1 MKNLQIILSVFAFL
15 LCVILQTTVAKWI
28 SVFGAMP
35 DFLLIFVVYQA
46 FKRGTVNASL
56 WGFLIGFCIDVYGPV
71 EWLGSATIA
80 MTLLGFL
87 VGLLEARFLTL
98 RLSLRIVI
106 LALGFVFYDLLY
118 LSLTNLS
125 HSEMTH
131 FFLTKSVPDGIYTI
145 ICGSLIF
152 YFLFRNKHKKNHV
165 K

>member
-1 MKNLQIILSVFAFL
+1 MKKLQVIITIFAFL

-28 SVFGAMP
+28 SVFGATP
-35 DFLLIFVVYQA
+35 DFLLIFIVYLA
-46 FKRGTVNASL
+46 FKRGTVVAAL
-56 WGFLIGFCIDVYGPV
+56 WGFLIGFCCDIYGPV

-106 LALGFVFYDLLY
+106 LALGFVFYDLIY
-118 LSLTNLS
+118 LSLTTLS

-131 FFLTKSVPDGIYTI
+131 FFLTRSIPNGVYRV
-145 ICGSLIF
+145 ICGTLIF
-152 YFLFRNKHKKNHV
+152 YFLFRSKHRKTHV
-165 K
+165 